1 MKKFLVLIEMASEN
15 GLWRGFAPDF
25 EKLEAEAATPE
36 ELLSKLREALG
47 ERLERLREAG
57 EAEPEPMPLEC
68 VPMPESFHDWRL
80 ARVEPEGDAELVYPC
95 DLLRVLGNGAY
106 ILTCNTPSLS
116 FMGEDL
122 EDVKRAMSAGIREVL
137 EMRMNEGKSLS
148 TFLPFPEA
156 IGMRSADVVLIPVAV
171 P

>member
-1 MKKFLVLIEMASEN
+1 MMFPVLIEMASEN

-36 ELLSKLREALG
+36 ELLSELREALG
-47 ERLERLREAG
+47 KRLERLREAG

-80 ARVEPEGDAELVYPC
+80 ARVEPEGEAELVYPC

-116 FMGEDL
+116 FMGESL

-137 EMRMNEGKSLS
+137 ETRMKEGKSLS
-148 TFLPFPEA
+148 TLLPFPEA

>member
-80 ARVEPEGDAELVYPC
+80 ARVEPGGTPNWFIPA
-95 DLLRVLGNGAY
+95 
-106 ILTCNTPSLS
+106 TCCGSSGTALIFSPAT
-116 FMGEDL
+116 
-122 EDVKRAMSAGIREVL
+122 RR
-137 EMRMNEGKSLS
+137 
-148 TFLPFPEA
+148 PFPSWA
-156 IGMRSADVVLIPVAV
+156 KTLRM
-171 P
+171 

>member
-1 MKKFLVLIEMASEN
+1 MRAH
-15 GLWRGFAPDF
+15 
-25 EKLEAEAATPE
+25 
-36 ELLSKLREALG
+36 
-47 ERLERLREAG
+47 AG
-57 EAEPEPMPLEC
+57 EL
-68 VPMPESFHDWRL
+68 HDWRL

-148 TFLPFPEA
+148 TLLPFPEA